1 MNRDTTNP
9 RQSLLERYQRHYNP
23 PLAIML
29 RAGRCPL
36 EETAQGHYIV
46 DERGHRYLDFS
57 AGYGVFGLGHLDP
70 DVQRAAQ
77 RQLAALAAVPPATR
91 TEARDRLRDLLARLA
106 PGDLDRV
113 VLTGSGS
120 ESTEVAQRIAGLARP
135 DRTATVAVTTGYHGK
150 TLGAMAVLGQRHLT
164 DPFLDADAST
174 RFVPFGDLAA
184 IDAAIDADVAAV
196 YLEPVVG
203 GGYVTVPPPGYLAAV
218 ARLCAERGALLVVDE
233 VQTGFGRTGT
243 MFGVDHD
250 AVVPDILLVSKA
262 MSGGH
267 VPMSAVLVRARVYAE
282 ACGNAGGALPFDTE
296 MGTSPLACA
305 AATAAIE
312 KIVREDLP
320 GNAARLGP
328 YLLTRLRAVAGKYPK
343 LVREVDG
350 RGLMVGVKVANP
362 LVEQAI
368 WLQMIRH
375 GVMTGI
381 SMNTVARNPA
391 LRIFPPL
398 TVGVDEIDVTVE
410 ALDASLTELS
420 RYPAICYR
428 ALNHL
433 MRVQYHL
440 PQWFLTYGADVLT
453 SRRTV
458 LRARPPA
465 PRSPVAYVTD

>member
-1 MNRDTTNP
+1 MNRTTTNSRRP
-9 RQSLLERYQRHYNP
+9 LLGTYQRHYNP
-23 PLAIML
+23 SLAIML

-36 EETAQGHYIV
+36 EETARGHYII

-91 TEARDRLRDLLARLA
+91 TEARERLRELLVQLA

-120 ESTEVAQRIAGLARP
+120 ESTEVAQRIVGLARP
-135 DRTATVAVTTGYHGK
+135 GRTSTVAVTTGYHGK
-150 TLGAMAVLGQRHLT
+150 TLGAMAVLGQQHLT
-164 DPFLDADAST
+164 APFLDTDAST

-184 IDAAIDADVAAV
+184 IDAAIDTDVAAV

-203 GGYVTVPPPGYLAAV
+203 GGYVTVPPAGYLATV

-243 MFGVDHD
+243 LFGVEHD

-267 VPMSAVLVRARVYAE
+267 VPMSAVIVRARAYAE
-282 ACGNAGGALPFDTE
+282 ACESTGGALPFDTE
-296 MGTSPLACA
+296 MGDSPLACA

-312 KIVREDLP
+312 KIVREDLA
-320 GNAARLGP
+320 GNAARLGT
-328 YLLTRLRAVAGKYPK
+328 YLLARLRAVAEKYPK
-343 LVREVDG
+343 LVRDVDG
-350 RGLMVGVKVANP
+350 RGLMTGVKVASP

-381 SMNTVARNPA
+381 SMNTVAENPA

-398 TVGVDEIDVTVE
+398 TVGAEEIDVMVA
-410 ALDASLTELS
+410 ALDASLAELS
-420 RYPAICYR
+420 RYPAVCYR
-428 ALNHL
+428 VLNHL
-433 MRVQYHL
+433 MRIQYHL
-440 PQWFLTYGADVLT
+440 PQWFLTYGADVLA
-453 SRRTV
+453 SRRSV
-458 LRARPPA
+458 WRARPPA
-465 PRSPVAYVTD
+465 PRSPVAFLTD